1 MITLRLPI
9 PPSLNRM
16 YATSGNRRVMSIEAK
31 AWKFEAHQSLVKSG
45 CYEKYADTITQ
56 NLRAQDSCRVIK
68 GKTAKI
74 SLQKLKRTI
83 KHSYI
88 VSYWVFFPNNSY
100 VRDVMNYEKAL
111 SDFLCSKAFMLDD
124 QFIRDFHAYKRVA
137 PCGEGGVVVK
147 IRKVENKPKKRLTS

>member
-1 MITLRLPI
+1 MINLKLPI
-9 PPSLNRM
+9 PPSLNGM

-31 AWKFEAHQSLVKSG
+31 AWKFEAHQALIKSG
-45 CYEKYADTITQ
+45 CYEKYADIITE
-56 NLRAQDSCRVIK
+56 NSRAQDSCRVIK

-83 KHSYI
+83 KDSLI

-111 SDFLCSKAFMLDD
+111 SDFLCSKGFMVDD

-137 PCGEGGVVVK
+137 PCGIGHVAVK
-147 IRKVENKPKKRLTS
+147 IRRVKKTNLDI